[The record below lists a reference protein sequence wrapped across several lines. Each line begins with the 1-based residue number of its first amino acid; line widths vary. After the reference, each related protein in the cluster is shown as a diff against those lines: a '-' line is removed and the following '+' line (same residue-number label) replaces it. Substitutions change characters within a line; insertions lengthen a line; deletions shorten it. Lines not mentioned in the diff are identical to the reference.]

1 MARGASR
8 RPYADVIAS
17 LEPWELGPSDP
28 GYPKALLELGGEPP
42 RLRGYGDPG
51 VLSGDCISV
60 IGARRATPYGKTC
73 ARMAGRIAAE
83 CGVTVVSGGAIGCD
97 QIAGTA
103 AVDSG
108 GKTVVIPG
116 CGADVVYPA
125 SSNDLF
131 VRAAT
136 GSGCVV
142 SIETWGCPPL
152 RHTFVR
158 RNRIIAALSKS
169 LVVCEAGKP
178 SGTFGTATQAAEL
191 GRSVYAVPGSIFS
204 QNSAGTNWLIEN
216 GASIVCDE
224 ESLEAL
230 IALDYN
236 RLRMVSE
243 RSRSTQGPLLDAL
256 VASPMTSDEVAAL
269 LGLSIPEALCVLA
282 EHEAAGLVARLVD
295 GRFTAAQKALLGQN
309 GAR

>member
-1 MARGASR
+1 MPRKTGAMK
-8 RPYADVIAS
+8 YADVIAT
-17 LEPWELGPSDP
+17 LERWELRPKDE
-28 GYPKALLELGGEPP
+28 GYPKSILELGGEAPV
-42 RLRGYGDPG
+42 LRGYGDMS
-51 VLSGDCISV
+51 VLSGDCLSV

-73 ARMAGRIAAE
+73 AKIAGRLAAE
-83 CGVTVVSGGAIGCD
+83 CGITVVSGGAIGCD
-97 QIAGTA
+97 QIAGRA
-103 AVDSG
+103 AVDAG

-116 CGADVVYPA
+116 CGADIVYPA
-125 SSNDLF
+125 SSNELF

-169 LVVCEAGKP
+169 LVVCEASKP
-178 SGTFGTATQAAEL
+178 SGTFSTATQAAEL
-191 GRSVYAVPGSIFS
+191 GRNVYAIPGSIFS
-204 QNSAGTNWLIEN
+204 QNSSGTNWLIEN

-230 IALDYN
+230 ISLDYN

-243 RSRSTQGPLLDAL
+243 RSRQSQGPLLDAL
-256 VASPMTSDEVAAL
+256 VASPMSCEEVANL
-269 LGLSIPEALCVLA
+269 LGVTIPEALCTLA
-282 EHEAAGLVARLVD
+282 EYETAGLVARIID
-295 GRFTAAQKALLGQN
+295 GRFTAAQKGLLGQN
-309 GAR
+309 ERR